1 MQIRFERNRTST
13 IVVMYSLYLQTLGL
27 SLRNT
32 SKALVI
38 FKDNKRSHVSVW
50 NWIQMFAEYPIYK
63 RKRGSAFIIDETA
76 IQIGSQYFSSWIC
89 IEPVHSSVLG
99 FYISEERNMLVAEK
113 FIQSL
118 VGKYGKYIVYT
129 DGGTFYPEACNIL
142 RLKYY
147 LHSSIEK
154 SLMERVNQY
163 FKDRTKI
170 FDDYYPCVKNECNLF
185 HVYNWIQFFV
195 SMYNDITFENYF
207 INELNDR
214 GEYILRAYPKSSI
227 EYLSTGYNRFIRQS

>member
-1 MQIRFERNRTST
+1 
-13 IVVMYSLYLQTLGL
+13 MYSLYLYFLGL

-63 RKRGSAFIIDETA
+63 KKRVSAFIIDETA
-76 IQIGSQYFSSWIC
+76 IQIGSQYFWLWIC

-99 FYISEERNMLVAEK
+99 IYISEKRNMLVAEK
-113 FIQSL
+113 FIRSL
-118 VGKYGKYIVYT
+118 VDKYGKHTVYT
-129 DGGTFYPEACNIL
+129 DGGTWYPEACNVL
-142 RLKYY
+142 GLKHY

-154 SLMERVNQY
+154 SIMERVNQY
-163 FKDRTKI
+163 FKDRTEL

-185 HVYNWIQFFV
+185 HVLNWIQFFV
-195 SMYNDITFENYF
+195 SMYNDTSSNKNYF
-207 INELNDR
+207 IIQLQEEVNNILN
-214 GEYILRAYPKSSI
+214 
-227 EYLSTGYNRFIRQS
+227 